1 MSPREVDTP
10 QTSFLRMPLAIP
22 NGDRGPLYVSFF
34 CLLAYAWLALGLK
47 AALGVRPLRAGQC
60 ERGWF
65 FKGQDTM
72 PTNVCFLD
80 EATQNQILSE
90 MGATPFADTYSAVK
104 HFSFLA
110 KSGKRFSV
118 NDVTMVF
125 AALGLDTEPIP
136 AALAELVEQ
145 RVLEAYSKDGAT
157 AYYMERGARIEY
169 GESIGRPTRASGWKF
184 LGTLR

>member
-1 MSPREVDTP
+1 
-10 QTSFLRMPLAIP
+10 
-22 NGDRGPLYVSFF
+22 
-34 CLLAYAWLALGLK
+34 
-47 AALGVRPLRAGQC
+47 
-60 ERGWF
+60 
-65 FKGQDTM
+65 M

-169 GESIGRPTRASGWKF
+169 SESIGRPTRASGWKF